1 MAGRLSPEARG
12 TELASLQA
20 AEPRPVTIRSRQWGE
35 AVADD
40 GFLAMW
46 QVLAENAA
54 EPNPFLEPWA
64 LIPALESHDAAR
76 RCDILAIE
84 RCDGLIGLIPVSR
97 HGLYYRYPIPHLRNW
112 MHGNAFLGTPF
123 VAAGQEDAFWT
134 ALLDW
139 ADERAGSALFLH
151 LSHLDEDGT
160 LLASLRGIL
169 AAQARPAAIVHREER
184 ALLRSELGPEAYLE
198 ASMSG
203 KKRKELRRQ
212 HRRLTEE
219 GELAFRREVDDTG
232 LAPWTDA
239 FLALEK
245 AGWKGAN
252 GSALACDPA
261 TESMFRKTLDGAA
274 FAGKLERL
282 SLWFDGQPIAMLANF
297 LTPPGAFSYKTTY
310 DESFARYSPGVLLQ
324 LENLALLDHP
334 RIAWCD
340 SCASQDHPMIDRIWR
355 EKRTIVRV
363 SIAIGGRAR
372 QAICRQILRRE
383 AGTEMEGL

>member
-1 MAGRLSPEARG
+1 MAGRSSPEANR
-12 TELASLQA
+12 TTLAPPQA
-20 AEPRPVTIRSRQWGE
+20 ADPRPVTTRSRPWGE
-35 AVADD
+35 TASDG

-46 QVLAENAA
+46 HGLTEDAT

-64 LIPALESHDAAR
+64 LLPALESHDAAG

-84 RCDGLIGLIPVSR
+84 SGDALIGLIPVAR
-97 HGLYYRYPIPHLRNW
+97 HGLYYRYPLPHLRNW
-112 MHGNAFLGTPF
+112 MHGNAFLGTPL
-123 VAAGQEDAFWT
+123 VASGQEDAFWT

-151 LSHLDEDGT
+151 LSQLDEDGP

-184 ALLRSELGPEAYLE
+184 ALLQSDLGPEAYLE

-212 HRRLTEE
+212 HRRLAEE
-219 GELAFRREVDDTG
+219 GQLEFRREIEDRG
-232 LAPWTDA
+232 LAQWTDA

-261 TESMFRKTLDGAA
+261 TENMFRKTLAGADS
-274 FAGKLERL
+274 AGKLERL
-282 SLWFDGQPIAMLANF
+282 SLWFDGKPIAMLANL
-297 LTPPGAFSYKTTY
+297 LTSPGAFSYKTAY

-324 LENLALLDHP
+324 LENLALLDDP

-340 SCASQDHPMIDRIWR
+340 SCASQGHPMIDRIWR
-355 EKRTIVRV
+355 EKRKIVRV
-363 SIAIGGRAR
+363 SIAIGGRTR
-372 QAICRQILRRE
+372 QSICRQILRRE

>member
-1 MAGRLSPEARG
+1 MAGRSSPEANR
-12 TELASLQA
+12 TALAPPQA
-20 AEPRPVTIRSRQWGE
+20 AGLRPDTARAQQWGE
-35 AVADD
+35 AASDD
-40 GFLAMW
+40 RFLASW
-46 QVLAENAA
+46 RALAQNAA
-54 EPNPFLEPWA
+54 EPNPYVEPWA
-64 LIPALESHDAAR
+64 LLPALKAHDAAG

-84 RCDGLIGLIPVSR
+84 RCEVLIGLIPVSR
-97 HGLYYRYPIPHLRNW
+97 HGLYYRYPLPHLRNW
-112 MHGNAFLGTPF
+112 MHGNAFLGTPL

-151 LSHLDEDGT
+151 LSQFDEDGP

-184 ALLRSELGPEAYLE
+184 ALLRTDLGPEAYLE
-198 ASMSG
+198 TSMSG

-212 HRRLTEE
+212 HRRLAEE
-219 GELAFRREVDDTG
+219 GQLEFRREHDGAG
-232 LAPWTDA
+232 LAEWTDA

-252 GSALACDPA
+252 GSALGCDPA
-261 TESMFRKTLDGAA
+261 TEAMFRATLAGAA

-282 SLWFDGQPIAMLANF
+282 SLWFDGKPIAMLANF
-297 LTPPGAFSYKTTY
+297 LTPPGAFSYKTAY

-334 RIAWCD
+334 QIDWCD

-355 EKRTIVRV
+355 EKRSIVRV

-383 AGTEMEGL
+383 AGTEMGEL